1 MIKGL
6 IDRIIF
12 TVGVLVFMQAPHFVD
27 QYTQRLGGFYQ
38 AQVKYLNQYQNIA
51 NDQFNGDL
59 EALIGEFNSSGRESV
74 KQTAGA
80 IQQNRAQVSTLKSD
94 LAILEN
100 KPFVLKV
107 AHLATN
113 VRFDLAKET
122 ARVFTPGMPFTIEA
136 LVCGLLGGIIFSLL
150 VFIVTKF
157 PKLFV
162 RSGTQKTKPVA
173 HRIEPSVTRPQKPV
187 SRLM

>member
-6 IDRIIF
+6 FDRIFF
-12 TVGVLVFMQAPHFVD
+12 TLGVLVFMQAPHFVD

-38 AQVKYLNQYQNIA
+38 AQVKHLKQYQNIA

-74 KQTAGA
+74 KQTAHA
-80 IQQNRAQVSTLKSD
+80 IQKNREQIAILKSD

-100 KPFVLKV
+100 KSLALKAV
-107 AHLATN
+107 HLATSI
-113 VRFDLAKET
+113 RYDLAKET
-122 ARVFTPGMPFTIEA
+122 ARVFTPGMPFTGEA

-150 VFIVTKF
+150 LYLVVKF

-162 RSGTQKTKPVA
+162 RKEVKNSKPVA
-173 HRIEPSVTRPQKPV
+173 HRIEPSVTRPQRPV
-187 SRLM
+187 SRVM